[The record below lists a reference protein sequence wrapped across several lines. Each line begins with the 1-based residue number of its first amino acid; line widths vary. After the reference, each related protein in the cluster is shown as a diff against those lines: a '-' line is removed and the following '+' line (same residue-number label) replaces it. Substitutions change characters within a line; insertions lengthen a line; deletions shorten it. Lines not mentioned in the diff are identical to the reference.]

1 MNILR
6 SLASA
11 FLMYSKIPVPRV
23 EWKEENRRYALC
35 FFPLIGAVIGA
46 LLLAWHEFCRI
57 NGLGDIPRGA
67 VSVLL
72 PVLVTGGIHID
83 GFCDT
88 TDAISSYADRQK
100 RLEIMKDPHIGSFA
114 VIGLCSVFLLQFGLY
129 CGIKSFTGI
138 AVTAIGFILSRAL
151 SGLAAVTLRS
161 AKSDGALQSFVRP
174 ADKKITV
181 CSLAVTILVCAAA
194 MLYLS
199 LAEGAAACAAAAL
212 CSVVYRVS
220 AYRNFGGITGDTE
233 GWFLQVTETAVHGAV
248 FVSEVVLSWF

>member
-1 MNILR
+1 MSILR

-35 FFPLIGAVIGA
+35 FFPLIGAVIGV
-46 LLLAWHEFCRI
+46 LLTAWYWFCRM
-57 NGLGDIPRGA
+57 NAVGDTLRGA

-88 TDAISSYADRQK
+88 TDAIASYADRQK
-100 RLEIMKDPHIGSFA
+100 RLEIMKDPHIGPFA
-114 VIGLCSVFLLQFGLY
+114 VIGLCSVLLLQFGLY
-129 CGIKSFTGI
+129 CEIKSCAGI
-138 AVTAIGFILSRAL
+138 VIAALGYILSRAL

-161 AKSDGALQSFVRP
+161 AKSDGALQNFVRP

-181 CSLAVTILVCAAA
+181 CSLSVMILICAAA
-194 MLYLS
+194 MLS
-199 LAEGAAACAAAAL
+199 MSIAEGIAVCAAAL
-212 CSVVYRVS
+212 ICSVIYRIF

-233 GWFLQVTETAVHGAV
+233 GWFLQVTETAIPAAV
-248 FVSEVVLSWF
+248 LVSEVILSWL